1 MIQPGPDEISQGID
15 RRHSPVTEKLISFGD
30 AQRARLRRLGPRL
43 RGPRALIAAGGA
55 AVLVIAGVITAV
67 VVSRPSYP
75 HAWCGPLLTE
85 LHVGGDSDPGHAADL
100 ARLRR
105 RDHAPVGKLLSDL
118 DDYSVARSVVQNQND
133 RTPSG
138 SVAGMA
144 STFTAVKGDLRALNR
159 KCGQPPGAYEGDSF

>member
-1 MIQPGPDEISQGID
+1 MIQPGPDEISQGMD
-15 RRHSPVTEKLISFGD
+15 RRRSPVTAWLG
-30 AQRARLRRLGPRL
+30 RHLGPRL

-55 AVLVIAGVITAV
+55 AVLVAGAVTTGV

-85 LHVGGDSDPGHAADL
+85 LHTRGESDL
-100 ARLRR
+100 AHGAALVRLRR

-118 DDYSVARSVVQNQND
+118 YDYIVARSVVLNQSS

-138 SVAGMA
+138 NVAGMA
-144 STFTAVKGDLRALNR
+144 LTFTAVQGDVRALSH

>member
-1 MIQPGPDEISQGID
+1 MIQPGPDEISQGMG
-15 RRHSPVTEKLISFGD
+15 RRRSPVTARLISFGD
-30 AQRARLRRLGPRL
+30 AQRARLRRLGPRR
-43 RGPRALIAAGGA
+43 RGPRALIAVGGA
-55 AVLVIAGVITAV
+55 AVLIIGAVITAV

-75 HAWCGPLLTE
+75 HAWCGPLLTG
-85 LHVGGDSDPGHAADL
+85 LHTPGQSDPGHAAAL

-118 DDYSVARSVVQNQND
+118 NDYTVARSVLQNQND
-133 RTPSG
+133 RASSG
-138 SVAGMA
+138 SFAGMA